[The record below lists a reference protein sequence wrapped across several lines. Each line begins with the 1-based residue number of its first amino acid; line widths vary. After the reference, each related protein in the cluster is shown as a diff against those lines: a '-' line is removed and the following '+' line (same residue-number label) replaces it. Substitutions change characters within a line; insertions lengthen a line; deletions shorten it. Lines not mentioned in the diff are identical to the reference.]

1 MATMVTLIALI
12 SPGRVGFCL
21 KAGTS
26 RVGPTFAD
34 RGVRKQKRWNLL
46 AITSVLMAVIL
57 ALIAIS
63 RIDVVQVRNR
73 DALRLSSSA
82 RALITDPRQL
92 PPSGWSTLRGDLL
105 SEGEARVDQQEL
117 EEALHHVQVG
127 VYASTTSELDLSV
140 PSYAASGY
148 VWLRWQEPLQRY
160 LEASGA
166 TIDQRFG
173 LLNTLITDAPP
184 QLQPVGR
191 EPEKLADGSYYQLF
205 TYRGRY
211 YLDQA
216 SFRHYPFMSV
226 SLPLAIEVDD
236 VDGGL
241 AYRQLRL
248 EPDTRSSGMG
258 LYARIIGWLNQ
269 GWSIAEY
276 RHHYATNFGL
286 GGPESDYSLILFEI
300 SFGTSS
306 WAAFW
311 RLLLPLAVLM
321 AMVLLVFKVR
331 PDEQDARASIPV
343 TVLLTLVFL
352 QQTYRD
358 NLPDLP
364 FLTYLDQVYVVAYV
378 VTLVAFILVIW
389 IGRRYADMEAI
400 EDRSARETLLQ
411 RLESLDNSWPLLV
424 VAFGGVAIALAWL
437 SIPPGT

>member
-1 MATMVTLIALI
+1 M
-12 SPGRVGFCL
+12 
-21 KAGTS
+21 
-26 RVGPTFAD
+26 
-34 RGVRKQKRWNLL
+34 RKHKRWNLV
-46 AITSVLMAVIL
+46 AIGSVGLAVIL
-57 ALIAIS
+57 ALMAIT
-63 RIDVVQVRNR
+63 RIDVSQVSSR
-73 DALRLSSSA
+73 DALRLSASA

-92 PPSGWSTLRGDLL
+92 PPSGWTTLRGDLL
-105 SEGEARVDQQEL
+105 SEAEARVDQQDL
-117 EEALHHVQVG
+117 ETATHHVQVG
-127 VYASTTSELDLSV
+127 LYANTTSELDLSV
-140 PSYAASGY
+140 PSYASSGY
-148 VWLRWQEPLQRY
+148 VWMRWDEPLQRY
-160 LEASGA
+160 LKANDA
-166 TIDQRFG
+166 TIDQRFR

-184 QLQPVGR
+184 QLEPVGQA
-191 EPEKLADGSYYQLF
+191 PELLDDGSYYQLF

-211 YLDQA
+211 VLDQA
-216 SFRHYPFMSV
+216 SFRHFPFMNV
-226 SLPLAIEVDD
+226 SLPLALEVDD

-241 AYRQLRL
+241 TYRQLRL
-248 EPDTRSSGMG
+248 EPDIRNSGMG

-286 GGPESDYSLILFEI
+286 GGGESDYSLILFEI

-358 NLPDLP
+358 DLP
-364 FLTYLDQVYVVAYV
+364 VLPYLTFLDQVYVVAYV

-389 IGRRYADMEAI
+389 IGRRYADMEAM
-400 EDRSARETLLQ
+400 EDGSARTQLQQ
-411 RLESLDNSWPLLV
+411 RLDHLDNSWPLLV
-424 VAFGGVAIALAWL
+424 VAFGGAAIVLAWMT
-437 SIPPGT
+437 IPPGT

>member
-1 MATMVTLIALI
+1 
-12 SPGRVGFCL
+12 
-21 KAGTS
+21 
-26 RVGPTFAD
+26 
-34 RGVRKQKRWNLL
+34 VRKQKRWNLVG
-46 AITSVLMAVIL
+46 IGSVLLATIL
-57 ALIAIS
+57 AMMAIA
-63 RIDVVQVRNR
+63 RIDVTPVSSR

-82 RALITDPRQL
+82 RALTIDPRQL
-92 PPSGWSTLRGDLL
+92 PPSGWSTLRGDVL
-105 SEGEARVDQQEL
+105 SDGEARVDQEEL
-117 EEALHHVQVG
+117 ERAPHHVKVG
-127 VYASTTSELDLSV
+127 VYANTASELDLSI
-140 PSYAASGY
+140 PSYSSSGY
-148 VWLRWQEPLQRY
+148 VWLIWDEPLQRY
-160 LEASGA
+160 LEANGA
-166 TIDQRFG
+166 TIDQRFN

-184 QLQPVGR
+184 QLEPVAQK
-191 EPEKLADGSYYQLF
+191 PERLADGSYYQLF

-226 SLPLAIEVDD
+226 SLPVAIEVDD

-241 AYRQLRL
+241 TYRQLRL
-248 EPDTRSSGMG
+248 EPDIRNSGMG

-276 RHHYATNFGL
+276 RHHYASNFGL

-300 SFGTSS
+300 SFGTSA
-306 WAAFW
+306 WASFW

-358 NLPDLP
+358 ELPILP
-364 FLTYLDQVYVVAYV
+364 FLTFLDQVYVVAYV

-389 IGRRYADMEAI
+389 IGRRYADMEAM
-400 EDRSARETLLQ
+400 EEGPARSSLHQ
-411 RLESLDNSWPLLV
+411 RLEDLDNSWPLVV
-424 VAFGGVAIALAWL
+424 VAFSGTAIAFSWML
-437 SIPPGT
+437 IPAGT

>member
-1 MATMVTLIALI
+1 MAGISRTRRRFCPTTVT
-12 SPGRVGFCL
+12 P
-21 KAGTS
+21 
-26 RVGPTFAD
+26 RVGPTFGD
-34 RGVRKQKRWNLL
+34 GPVRKQKRWNLL
-46 AITSVLMAVIL
+46 AITSVMLAVIL
-57 ALIAIS
+57 ALMAIS

-92 PPSGWSTLRGDLL
+92 PASGWSTLRGDLL
-105 SEGEARVDQQEL
+105 SDGEARVDQQEL
-117 EEALHHVQVG
+117 EQATHHVQVG
-127 VYASTTSELDLSV
+127 VYANTTSELDLSV

-148 VWLRWQEPLQRY
+148 VWLHWQEPLQRY
-160 LEASGA
+160 LQANGA

-184 QLQPVGR
+184 QLQPVGT
-191 EPEKLADGSYYQLF
+191 EPERLADGSYYQLF

-236 VDGGL
+236 VDGAL
-241 AYRQLRL
+241 TYRQLRL
-248 EPDTRSSGMG
+248 EPDTRNSGMG
-258 LYARIIGWLNQ
+258 LYSRIIGWLNQ

-276 RHHYATNFGL
+276 RHHYASNFGL

-358 NLPDLP
+358 DLPDLP

-378 VTLVAFILVIW
+378 VTLVAFVLVIW
-389 IGRRYADMEAI
+389 IGRRYADMEAL
-400 EDRSARETLLQ
+400 DDGAARETLQQ

-424 VAFGGVAIALAWL
+424 VAFGGAAVALGWML
-437 SIPPGT
+437 IPAGT